1 MTNDYKTEIIK
12 KLPWSA
18 TFLIAAFF
26 FFKWTNQEL
35 VAWICFVV
43 SIIALFLVI
52 RFEYYEKII
61 DRQEKQ
67 IKQYSK
73 QAIDSQVGATK
84 AISEMNTSVASK
96 IGIGEYKKDVNSQTE
111 TT

>member
-1 MTNDYKTEIIK
+1 MQSDWKTEIIK

-18 TFLIAAFF
+18 TFLIASFF
-26 FFKWTNQEL
+26 FFKYTNYEI
-35 VAWICFVV
+35 VAWICFIIA
-43 SIIALFLVI
+43 IIALFLVI

-73 QAIDSQVGATK
+73 QALDAHMGATK
-84 AISEMNTSVASK
+84 AISDMNTSVASS
-96 IGIGEYKKDVNSQTE
+96 ISNYKKKTDSQTE
-111 TT
+111 TK

>member
-1 MTNDYKTEIIK
+1 MKNDWKTEIIK

-26 FFKWTNQEL
+26 FFKYTDQEI

-43 SIIALFLVI
+43 AIIALFLVI

-67 IKQYSK
+67 ITQYSK
-73 QAIDSQVGATK
+73 QAFEAHTGATK
-84 AISEMNTSVASK
+84 TISEMNTAVAS
-96 IGIGEYKKDVNSQTE
+96 GIGKNYKKESNNQTE
-111 TT
+111 TN

>member
-1 MTNDYKTEIIK
+1 MSDNWKTEIIK

-18 TFLIAAFF
+18 TFLIAAFC
-26 FFKWTNQEL
+26 FFKYTDREL

-43 SIIALFLVI
+43 AIIALFLVI

-67 IKQYSK
+67 IKYYSK
-73 QAIDSQVGATK
+73 QALDSHSAATK
-84 AISEMNTSVASK
+84 TISDMNTSIAS
-96 IGIGEYKKDVNSQTE
+96 GIGTYKKESTEQTE
-111 TT
+111 IR

>member
-1 MTNDYKTEIIK
+1 MKNDWQVEIIR

-18 TFLIAAFF
+18 TFLVASFA
-26 FFKWTNQEL
+26 FFKWTGYEI

-43 SIIALFLVI
+43 AIIALFLVI

-67 IKQYSK
+67 IKLYSK
-73 QAIDSQVGATK
+73 QAFYAHKTSSKTIGDMNSSIA
-84 AISEMNTSVASK
+84 SEL
-96 IGIGEYKKDVNSQTE
+96 KDKYMKSSEGQTDIR
-111 TT
+111 

>member
-1 MTNDYKTEIIK
+1 MKNDWKTEIIK

-18 TFLIAAFF
+18 TFLLAAFC
-26 FFKWTNQEL
+26 FFKYTDQEL

-43 SIIALFLVI
+43 AIIALFLVI

-73 QAIDSQVGATK
+73 QAMEVQTGASKTI
-84 AISEMNTSVASK
+84 AEMNTSMASNL
-96 IGIGEYKKDVNSQTE
+96 GGYKKESDNQTE
-111 TT
+111 VK

>member
-1 MTNDYKTEIIK
+1 MSIQNDWKTEIIK
-12 KLPWSA
+12 KMPWSA
-18 TFLIAAFF
+18 TFLVASFL
-26 FFKWTNQEL
+26 FFKYTNYEI

-43 SIIALFLVI
+43 ATIALFLVI

-73 QAIDSQVGATK
+73 QALDSQVGATK
-84 AISEMNTSVASK
+84 AISDMNTSVVSSLSN
-96 IGIGEYKKDVNSQTE
+96 YKNNSDDQTKTE
-111 TT
+111 

>member
-1 MTNDYKTEIIK
+1 MKENDWKTEIIK

-18 TFLIAAFF
+18 TFLVASFC
-26 FFKWTNQEL
+26 FFKFTTYEI

-43 SIIALFLVI
+43 AIIALFLVI

-73 QAIDSQVGATK
+73 QAFDAHKGASKT
-84 AISEMNTSVASK
+84 ISDMNTSVASTVNK
-96 IGIGEYKKDVNSQTE
+96 YKKEEASQTE
-111 TT
+111 TE

>member
-1 MTNDYKTEIIK
+1 MQSDWKTEIIK

-18 TFLIAAFF
+18 TFLIAAFS
-26 FFKWTNQEL
+26 FFKYTDYEI
-35 VAWICFVV
+35 VAWICFIVA
-43 SIIALFLVI
+43 IIALFLVI

-73 QAIDSQVGATK
+73 QALEAQIGATK
-84 AISEMNTSVASK
+84 AISDMNTSVVSSLSN
-96 IGIGEYKKDVNSQTE
+96 YKKEVDNQTE
-111 TT
+111 TK

>member
-1 MTNDYKTEIIK
+1 MKSDWKTEIIK

-18 TFLIAAFF
+18 TFLIAAFS
-26 FFKWTNQEL
+26 FFKYTDQEL
-35 VAWICFVV
+35 VAWICFVAA
-43 SIIALFLVI
+43 IIALFLVI

-73 QAIDSQVGATK
+73 QAIDAQMGATK
-84 AISEMNTSVASK
+84 AISDMNTSVASSL
-96 IGIGEYKKDVNSQTE
+96 GNYKKETDNQTE
-111 TT
+111 IT

>member
-1 MTNDYKTEIIK
+1 MKNDWKTEIIK

-26 FFKWTNQEL
+26 FFKYTDQEI

-43 SIIALFLVI
+43 AIIALFLVI

-67 IKQYSK
+67 ISLWSK
-73 QAIDSQVGATK
+73 QAFEAHTSTTK
-84 AISEMNTSVASK
+84 TISEMNTSVASGMGK
-96 IGIGEYKKDVNSQTE
+96 NYKKDTDNQTE
-111 TT
+111 TN